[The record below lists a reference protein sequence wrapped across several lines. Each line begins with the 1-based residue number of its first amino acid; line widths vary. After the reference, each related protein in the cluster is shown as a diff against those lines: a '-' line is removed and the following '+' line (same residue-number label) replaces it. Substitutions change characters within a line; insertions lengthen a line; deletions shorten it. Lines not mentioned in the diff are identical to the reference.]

1 MLSSHD
7 FDRKRRHQRTRHSMH
22 MAMSGG
28 IALAMDVIVIGLL
41 ECGRQ
46 IGQFSIGRV
55 HDNGCSAR
63 LVIVCLLPF
72 DVECGDDGG
81 VAPNSLQVRVP
92 VGLPGRLELR
102 GLSKR
107 CNRN

>member
-1 MLSSHD
+1 
-7 FDRKRRHQRTRHSMH
+7 
-22 MAMSGG
+22 
-28 IALAMDVIVIGLL
+28 MDVIVIGPL

-55 HDNGCSAR
+55 RDYGCSAR
-63 LVIVCLLPF
+63 LVILCLLPF
-72 DVECGDDGG
+72 HVECGDDGG
-81 VAPNSLQVRVP
+81 IAPNSLQVRVS
-92 VGLPGRLELR
+92 VSLPGRFELG